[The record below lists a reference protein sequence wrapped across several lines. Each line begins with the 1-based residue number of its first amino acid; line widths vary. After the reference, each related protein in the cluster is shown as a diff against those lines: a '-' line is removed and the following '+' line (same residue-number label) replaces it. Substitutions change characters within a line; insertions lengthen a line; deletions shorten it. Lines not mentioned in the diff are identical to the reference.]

1 MTTKAKYY
9 RYTLKAPARALY
21 SNLAESSTVKG
32 EEAAKSKYST
42 MLGIESD
49 DDAKALFALA
59 KQAAEEAG
67 FCVDDEGKPKAFSP
81 SDFQLCVSSG
91 TKAAEKILASA
102 ALKARGK
109 SEEEAFKIKE
119 AAEARAEL
127 VRPYKAVVNANSR
140 VAFHD
145 RFTDRYMTDLDA
157 KERERADKFGFKLAV
172 IENGKIIG
180 LDTAHL
186 FATYKDKFYRGAYVG
201 GSFNL
206 SPWARKK
213 ADDKDGVTA
222 YIEGAVFVKDGERI
236 SGGAPSVQDSYAHY
250 AGMATDYSPT
260 AAAAISAD
268 EF

>member
-21 SNLAESSTVKG
+21 ANLSESSTVKG
-32 EEAAKSKYST
+32 QEAAKSKYSV

-59 KQAAEEAG
+59 KQATEEAG
-67 FCVDDEGKPKAFSP
+67 FATPGAAFNAA
-81 SDFQLCVSSG
+81 DYQLCVSSG
-91 TKAAEKILASA
+91 TKAAEKVLAQA
-102 ALKARGK
+102 NINARGK
-109 SEEEAFKIKE
+109 SEEEAFKIQE
-119 AAEARAEL
+119 SANTRAEL
-127 VRPYKAVVNANSR
+127 LRPYKAVLTASSR

>member
-21 SNLAESSTVKG
+21 SNLAEASTVKG
-32 EEAAKSKYST
+32 QEAAKSKYSV
-42 MLGIESD
+42 MLGIENE

-59 KQAAEEAG
+59 KQGAEEAG
-67 FCVDDEGKPKAFSP
+67 FVEPGKAFSP

-91 TKAAEKILASA
+91 AKAAEKVLAKA
-102 ALKARGK
+102 AIDARGK

-119 AAEARAEL
+119 SAEARAEL
-127 VRPYKAVVNANSR
+127 LKPFKAVLTANSR

-145 RFTDRYMTDLDA
+145 RFTDRYMSDLDV

-172 IENGKIIG
+172 IENGKVIA

-213 ADDKDGVTA
+213 AEDKDGVTA

-236 SGGAPSVQDSYAHY
+236 TGGAPSVQDSFAHY
-250 AGMATDYSPT
+250 TGMATDYSPSQ
-260 AAAAISAD
+260 AAVSAD

>member
-21 SNLAESSTVKG
+21 SNLAEASTVKG
-32 EEAAKSKYST
+32 QEAAKSKYSV
-42 MLGIESD
+42 MLGIENE

-59 KQAAEEAG
+59 MEAVVAAG
-67 FCVDDEGKPKAFSP
+67 FCVDSDGNPKNFSP

-91 TKAAEKILASA
+91 AKAAEKVLAKA
-102 ALKARGK
+102 TIDARGK
-109 SEEEAFKIKE
+109 SEEDAFKIRE
-119 AAEARAEL
+119 NAEARAEL
-127 VRPYKAVVNANSR
+127 LKPFKAVLTANSR

-145 RFTDRYMTDLDA
+145 RFTDRYMSDLDV

-172 IENGKIIG
+172 IENGKVIA

-206 SPWARKK
+206 SPWPRKK
-213 ADDKDGVTA
+213 AEDKDGVTA

-236 SGGAPSVQDSYAHY
+236 TGGAPSVQDSFAHY
-250 AGMATDYSPT
+250 TGMATDYSPSQ
-260 AAAAISAD
+260 AAISAD